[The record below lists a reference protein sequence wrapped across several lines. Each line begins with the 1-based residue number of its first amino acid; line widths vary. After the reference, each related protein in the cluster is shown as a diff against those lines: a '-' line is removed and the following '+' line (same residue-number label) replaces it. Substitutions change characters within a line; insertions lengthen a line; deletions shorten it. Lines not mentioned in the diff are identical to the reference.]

1 MKATMKT
8 RVPVIRKLPMG
19 ENLII
24 SEGGTEVREREKERK
39 ERGAVSEV
47 SIHPTTDAESADS
60 ESRLCCHLYKTPEHW
75 NTSLWLRW

>member
-24 SEGGTEVREREKERK
+24 SEGGTEVGKKERK
-39 ERGAVSEV
+39 KEGEGY
-47 SIHPTTDAESADS
+47 SI
-60 ESRLCCHLYKTPEHW
+60 
-75 NTSLWLRW
+75 